1 MKFLGAILV
10 FAMLSGRSFA
20 DEQAARQMEEPTAL
34 ANAVARAFQQGV
46 ESKQA
51 SYFQEVIEKT
61 NRLWELGIATPQL
74 CRIRAQAHTI
84 LGEPAQ
90 AIRAYREGLQID
102 PTNERLWQELQE
114 VQSGLGIP
122 ASSPVWDQSIL
133 GPLLS
138 AFSVQ
143 WCAVGLAALGWL
155 CLGRWFV
162 KRAPLLFWIGVIGIG
177 TGWVGWGIVKYEQ
190 LQFKKMATQS
200 RVIVQEEIRPRLG
213 NSFEYPP
220 VSETRFAVGEEL
232 IVLHNRGNWVQ
243 CQNREGII
251 GWIPSRAGLEVR
263 KVRHQD

>member
-1 MKFLGAILV
+1 MRFLGTILV
-10 FAMLSGRSFA
+10 FAIPTGLSFA
-20 DEQAARQMEEPTAL
+20 DEQAERQMEERTEL

-51 SYFQEVIEKT
+51 TYFQEVIEKT

-102 PTNERLWQELQE
+102 PTNERLWQELQQ

-133 GPLLS
+133 GNSLS

-143 WCAVGLAALGWL
+143 WCALGLAALGWL

-162 KRAPLLFWIGVIGIG
+162 KRTPLLFWIGVMGIGI
-177 TGWVGWGIVKYEQ
+177 GWVGWGIVKYEQ
-190 LQFKKMATQS
+190 SQFKKIANQS

-213 NSFEYPP
+213 NSLEYPP

-232 IVLHNRGNWVQ
+232 LVLHHRGDWVQ

-251 GWIPSRAGLEVR
+251 GWIPNRAGLEVR
-263 KVRHQD
+263 KLRHQD